1 MEETIPCKPSKQ
13 WLLAW
18 GIIKCIID
26 QTDPENVLDYEQKVN
41 AITVEDLQKAA
52 KKFLTLNNM
61 VKAVLY
67 PESSNIPQGVKT
79 VKPF

>member
-1 MEETIPCKPSKQ
+1 VDALK
-13 WLLAW
+13 
-18 GIIKCIID
+18 
-26 QTDPENVLDYEQKVN
+26 
-41 AITVEDLQKAA
+41 VEDLQKAA

-67 PESSNIPQGVKT
+67 PESSKIPQGVKT